1 MSLVAVV
8 GRPNVGKSSIFNRFI
23 EERAA
28 IIDDQPGVTR
38 DRHYGTV
45 LWNGETFNLVDT
57 GGLVPKGTERFET
70 AIREQVEVA
79 FKEADVILFVVD
91 VMTGI
96 TDLDLEIAAKLRQ
109 QDKPVLVVVN
119 KCDNQ
124 TRVMDAT
131 EFYAFGFEELF
142 TISAVNGT
150 GTGNLLDRILEL
162 LPKALKEKDDTRL
175 RIALIGKPNVG
186 KSSITNEF
194 LGENRS
200 IVTEIAGTTRD
211 AVDAVLKYHG
221 QEIVLVDTAG
231 LRRKAKV
238 NENVEFYS
246 TLRTEKAIQQCDV
259 AILILDAT
267 QGLESQDIKVLRQA
281 EQMNKGLVIAVN
293 KWDLIEKDTKTAD
306 EFKKGVREKLATL
319 SYIPLVFVSAVT
331 RQRLPKLLDTA
342 LEVAENRSRRIPT
355 SELNDVMLK
364 AIALH
369 HPPTYRNQYVR
380 IKYVTQVRE
389 EPPVIAFFCNYP
401 NGVQESYSRYL
412 EKHIRSAFNFEG
424 VPLKIVFKKK

>member
-1 MSLVAVV
+1 MALVAVV
-8 GRPNVGKSSIFNRFI
+8 GRPNVGKSSLFNRFI

-45 LWNGETFNLVDT
+45 LWNGESFNMVDT
-57 GGLVPKGTERFET
+57 GGLVPKGTERFEA

-79 FKEADVILFVVD
+79 FAEADVILFVVD
-91 VMTGI
+91 VLTGI
-96 TDLDLEIAAKLRQ
+96 TDLDLEIAQKLRE

-119 KCDNQ
+119 KCDNT
-124 TRVMDAT
+124 TRNLDAS

-142 TISAVNGT
+142 PISAINGT

-162 LPKALKEKDDTRL
+162 LPKTLQDADDNRL

-231 LRRKAKV
+231 LRKKAKV
-238 NENVEFYS
+238 TENVEFYS
-246 TLRTEKAIQQCDV
+246 TIRTERAIQQCDV

-267 QGLESQDIKVLRQA
+267 QGLEGQDIKVLRQA

-306 EFKKGVREKLATL
+306 EFKKGIREKLATL
-319 SYIPLVFVSAVT
+319 SYIPIVFVSAIT

-342 LEVAENRSRRIPT
+342 LQVAENRNRRVAT
-355 SELNDVMLK
+355 SDLNEVMLK
-364 AIALH
+364 AIAAH

-389 EPPVIAFFCNYP
+389 APPVIAFFCNYP
-401 NGVQESYSRYL
+401 QGVQESYRRYL
-412 EKHIRSAFNFEG
+412 EKHIRNTFNFEG
-424 VPLKIVFKKK
+424 VPLTIVFKKK